1 MKTNSNN
8 SSEGGTAPKKGRVAT
23 CLSFSLYPKHVALI
37 RMRERELN
45 LGKSKL
51 LQALFDIE
59 EREGLLRKEM
69 QARFDKPQP
78 AAPAAQKGHHD
89 NRKPNGR

>member
-1 MKTNSNN
+1 
-8 SSEGGTAPKKGRVAT
+8 
-23 CLSFSLYPKHVALI
+23 
-37 RMRERELN
+37 
-45 LGKSKL
+45 
-51 LQALFDIE
+51 
-59 EREGLLRKEM
+59 M